1 MKTKLVV
8 LAFLGLF
15 GSASHAA
22 DLTGVW
28 RTIDDKTGIVRAH
41 IKMEKQSDGSFTG
54 TILTSFPA
62 PGEAPLVVCF
72 KCPPPYTNQPII
84 GMQAIK
90 GLTED
95 PKAPNSFIN
104 GKGIDP
110 RGGKTYSGKAKLSAD
125 GRKLRLR
132 GYIGISMLGRSQT
145 WIRGIDH

>member
-1 MKTKLVV
+1 MRT
-8 LAFLGLF
+8 GLIAIIGLSLLSSF
-15 GSASHAA
+15 TYAA

-54 TILTSFPA
+54 TILNSFPA